1 MKSTKTRNK
10 PRQRTYTATQ
20 EQREFAP
27 FQRGDDIITYAGTVK
42 DDTETIITAKN
53 DAQLGQQI
61 RDNSDGAIAS
71 NIRRL
76 GLASP
81 DFQTGEYTISKA
93 QVKDAAKQFVYETI
107 DAGGGSFSGAVPSN
121 YSYDYRIENQLSE
134 AKELLS
140 DSWTVLDVDSL
151 DKFDRESLI
160 NTEKAYQARAIL
172 ETARVGKVRLTDAQI
187 KRLEIASEGGYTT
200 LFARKR
206 EDPRKR
212 AFFNDFEKKNYL
224 EELRRNDII

>member
-42 DDTETIITAKN
+42 DDTKRIIKVK
-53 DAQLGQQI
+53 DEKQLGEQM
-61 RDNSDGAIAS
+61 RKNPDGAIAN
-71 NIRRL
+71 NIKRL

-81 DFQTGEYTISKA
+81 DFETGEYTISKS
-93 QVKDAAKQFVYETI
+93 QVKDAAKSFVYETI
-107 DAGGGSFSGAVPSN
+107 DAGGGGFAGAVPSN
-121 YSYDYRIENQLSE
+121 YSYDYRIDNQLSE

-151 DKFDRESLI
+151 DKFDRERLI

-172 ETARVGKVRLTDAQI
+172 ETARVGKIKLTDAQI
-187 KRLEIASEGGYTT
+187 KRLEVASAGGYTT
-200 LFARKR
+200 LFTLKR

-212 AFFNDFEKKNYL
+212 QGFNAFEKKNYL

>member
-1 MKSTKTRNK
+1 MKSSKTRNK

-27 FQRGDDIITYAGTVK
+27 FRRGDDILTYAGTVK
-42 DDTETIITAKN
+42 DDTKKIVKAK
-53 DAQLGQQI
+53 DTAQLGEAI
-61 RDNSDGAIAS
+61 KRNPDGAIAT

-81 DFQTGEYTISKA
+81 DFETGEYTISKA

-107 DAGGGSFSGAVPSN
+107 DAGGGSFGGAVSSQ
-121 YSYDYRIENQLSE
+121 YSYDYRIENQVTE

-140 DSWTVLDVDSL
+140 ESWTVLDVDNL
-151 DKFDRESLI
+151 DKFDREALV

-172 ETARVGKVRLTDAQI
+172 ETARVGKVKLTDAQI
-187 KRLEIASEGGYTT
+187 KRLEIASSGGYTT
-200 LFARKR
+200 LFAKKR